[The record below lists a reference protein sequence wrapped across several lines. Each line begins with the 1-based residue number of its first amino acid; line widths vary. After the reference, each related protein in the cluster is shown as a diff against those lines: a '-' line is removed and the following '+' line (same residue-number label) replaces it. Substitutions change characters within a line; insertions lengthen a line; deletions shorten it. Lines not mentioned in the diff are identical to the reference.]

1 MLKHAAAQTTST
13 AQTAPRIPRPS
24 NDGEIKRDLRNNL
37 RFSLVEGSAFSLMVG
52 MGETYLPAFVLWMG
66 LGNVLSGLIT
76 TIPLLAGACL
86 QLIAPRM
93 VQHVGSYRKWVVIC
107 ATVQAGTFLLLV
119 ASCLAGALPAWLA
132 YLSATIYWAGGLAAS
147 GAWNS
152 WMGTLIPPRV
162 QVGFFTK
169 RTRLTQATVF
179 LGFVIGG
186 VALHFVP
193 QITDKKWAYVGI
205 FTLAFAC
212 RMASIR
218 WLRRQ
223 TEPVPPP
230 KNINAHIGLKEFA
243 QRLHRGHEQ
252 GRLFTYLLSV
262 TFSAFLAAPY
272 FTSYMLGEMKLP
284 YASYAILI
292 ASSYLSKVMLLP
304 YLGRMA
310 ASRGT
315 RPLLM
320 LGGCGIILLPALWLV
335 SNSVPYLIF
344 VQALSGFTW
353 GAYELASLL
362 LIWELVKPEER
373 TCAMTTYN
381 VANALSMTVGSL
393 LGGFLLSHFGTNARA
408 FAILFLVSTSA
419 RAATLFW
426 MSGVSSRK
434 LRWRPIGFRTLS
446 MRPSVGSVALPI
458 ITHLKAWKN
467 RRDGRN

>member
-1 MLKHAAAQTTST
+1 MLKHAAANSIPLT
-13 AQTAPRIPRPS
+13 QTAPQIPRPTPQ
-24 NDGEIKRDLRNNL
+24 NEAKRDLRNNV
-37 RFSLVEGSAFSLMVG
+37 RFSLIEGSAFSLMVG

-86 QLIAPRM
+86 QLVAPRM
-93 VQHVGSYRKWVVIC
+93 VQSVGSYKKWVVIC

-119 ASCLAGALPAWLA
+119 AACLAGALPAWLA

-179 LGFVIGG
+179 IGFALGGL
-186 VALHFVP
+186 ALHFVP
-193 QITDKKWAYVGI
+193 MLTEKKWAYVGI
-205 FTLAFAC
+205 FSVAFAC
-212 RMASIR
+212 RIFSIR

-223 TEPVPPP
+223 SEPLPPP
-230 KNINAHIGLKEFA
+230 RNLNVHIGLKEFA
-243 QRLHRGHEQ
+243 HRLHRGHEQ

-262 TFSAFLAAPY
+262 TFSAFLAAPF

-292 ASSYLSKVMLLP
+292 ASSYLSKVLLLP

-310 ASRGT
+310 ARRGT
-315 RPLLM
+315 RPLLV
-320 LGGCGIILLPALWLV
+320 LGGWGIILLPSLWLV
-335 SNSVPYLIF
+335 SSSVPYLIC

-381 VANALSMTVGSL
+381 VANALAMTVGSL

-426 MSGVSSRK
+426 MSGVSSHK
-434 LRWRPIGFRTLS
+434 LRWFPVGFRTLS
-446 MRPSVGSVALPI
+446 LRPSDGSLALPI
-458 ITHLKAWKN
+458 LTHLKAWKN
-467 RRDGRN
+467 RRNGRN